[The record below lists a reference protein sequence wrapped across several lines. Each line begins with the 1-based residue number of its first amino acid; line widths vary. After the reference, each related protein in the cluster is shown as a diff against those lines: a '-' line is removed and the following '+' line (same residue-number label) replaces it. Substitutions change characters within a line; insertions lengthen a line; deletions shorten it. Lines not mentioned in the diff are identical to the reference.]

1 MAKEITIKGKEWLIE
16 EYHERYDKLYETII
30 EVLKKNEDIM
40 QWELNI
46 EPCELTINGCEQ
58 TYMRLR
64 MRAKQDLASIIT
76 ATGPSWS
83 TSISPATVT
92 PWIQDVNNLTTP
104 LSTVTV
110 ARSGED
116 EAIPNKLVKY
126 DRNHVISTENPYQ
139 E

>member
-16 EYHERYDKLYETII
+16 EYHERYDKLYGTII

-64 MRAKQDLASIIT
+64 MREKKDLASIIT

-83 TSISPATVT
+83 ASVSPAIV
-92 PWIQDVNNLTTP
+92 PYVQDINDLTTP
-104 LSTVTV
+104 LGTVTV
-110 ARSGED
+110 ARSGD
-116 EAIPNKLVKY
+116 GEAIPNKLVKY